1 METKIKRTPEQKEA
15 RRLDIAAQQKQA
27 KDWVLARHLRRHPV
41 LVAQEITVVETSTDT
56 NSNRTSVIQELDL
69 QRSTLIKELR
79 KIDLAIAVVKRT
91 CTTK

>member
-56 NSNRTSVIQELDL
+56 NSNRTFSHS
-69 QRSTLIKELR
+69 RAGPS
-79 KIDLAIAVVKRT
+79 KINNHQGAT
-91 CTTK
+91 QN